1 MSTTSASVGSRLLCV
16 VLVTACRASSIAQD
30 PQMAQQEWV
39 PLLLNPASAGSNDRQ
54 AVLVHRKQWKPY
66 VDPFRTMTGSFDLCV
81 TPTSRT
87 KKRSAGR
94 IGVGAVFL
102 NDRAGAPEFRTTS
115 ADLHLAYHVKVAE
128 ASTIGAGFYF
138 GARQQATGPNNGS
151 WAAQYDG
158 MHYDPSLPTGERFGA
173 APRTVA
179 DMGAGVLYNYNG
191 GPGSRKAAHSPKAQ
205 AGMAIYHAAR
215 PRLSS
220 DPESTD
226 RLPRRISLFAQAE
239 MPVGGRGF
247 AVEPRCFAQVQGGF
261 SMVQAGA
268 AFRIALPEKKG
279 FMMPEHRPAMS
290 IGGYYRTTG
299 VLVSNVVFSW
309 GEYAV
314 SLAYDMNMVASKRP
328 VNGKGAAEIGLR
340 YVIPAASGRP

>member
-1 MSTTSASVGSRLLCV
+1 MRAMSASAGSNLCV
-16 VLVTACRASSIAQD
+16 AVAIACRIPAMAQD

-39 PLLLNPASAGSNDRQ
+39 PLLMNPASAGSNDRQ
-54 AVLVHRKQWKPY
+54 AVLLQRKEWKPY
-66 VDPFRTMTGSFDLCV
+66 VDPFRTMTGSFDLSLN
-81 TPTSRT
+81 PTSRA
-87 KKRSAGR
+87 KKKSTGRMGAG
-94 IGVGAVFL
+94 IAFL

-128 ASTIGAGFYF
+128 GSTIGAGFYF
-138 GARQQATGPNNGS
+138 GARQQATDPNNGS

-158 MHYDPSLPTGERFGA
+158 MHYDPLLPTGERFGA

-191 GPGSRKAAHSPKAQ
+191 GPGSRKAALSPKVQ
-205 AGMAIYHAAR
+205 AGMAIYHVAR

-226 RLPRRISLFAQAE
+226 RLPRRISFFAQALVP
-239 MPVGGRGF
+239 MSARGF
-247 AVEPRCFAQVQGGF
+247 AVEPRCFAQLQGGL

-268 AFRIALPEKKG
+268 AFRISLPEKKG
-279 FMMPEHRPAMS
+279 FMVPEHRPAVA

-299 VLVSNVVFSW
+299 ILVSNVVLSW
-309 GEYAV
+309 GAYAMSV
-314 SLAYDMNMVASKRP
+314 AYDMNMIASNRP

-340 YVIPAASGRP
+340 YVLPAASDRP